1 MKTII
6 IVTGLAIVM
15 GVIVRYVPNEYTAV
29 GNNEIEKE
37 VIKEVQ
43 VEKLEERIKTAQ
55 DEARIEIETKAQ
67 EAYDALYEDEM
78 NKVSDSVKTQYIA
91 EIEATITSEDY

>member
-6 IVTGLAIVM
+6 IGTGLAIVM

-29 GNNEIEKE
+29 GNNEVEKE

>member
-29 GNNEIEKE
+29 GNNEVEKE